1 MLDMEKKNE
10 NLFEEFISDLK
21 KEMEAMGHVNL
32 IITGKTGV
40 GKSTLINNS
49 FRKNMADTGVG
60 SPVTDKIRK
69 YHDKD
74 FPLVIYDTVG
84 LELDA
89 DKQEAAV
96 KEIKDLCEKQKLSG
110 DENEYIHVMW
120 YCVDGNGARFE
131 PYELNYVNEIAKEMP
146 VVIVLTKCII
156 KNVAEKLKKEIE
168 KKNSRAVNVMIVRAE
183 KYTDDEGKD
192 MPAFGVEEL
201 VEFTCSLLP
210 EAKQKAWTNAQSAS
224 LKLKEKM
231 ATKVVNQTVI
241 ASFGEGY
248 VPLPCSDCVLL
259 IPTQISMIARIT
271 AIYGLEL
278 SEAMFTGIVSS
289 LLGTAGTTFV
299 GRTAVANILK
309 TIPGVGTA
317 VGGTI
322 SGATAALLTKALGEA
337 YIVVMDMVCREGI
350 SESDLESGKLMELL
364 SSIFKEKLG
373 IAK

>member
-1 MLDMEKKNE
+1 MEEKNE

-21 KEMEAMGHVNL
+21 KEMESMGHVNL

-60 SPVTDKIRK
+60 SPVTDRIRK
-69 YHDKD
+69 YYDKD

-96 KEIKDLCEKQKLSG
+96 KEIKDLCEEKKLSG

-131 PYELNYVNEIAKEMP
+131 PYELNYINEIAKEMP

-183 KYTDDEGKD
+183 KYTDDDGKD

-224 LKLKEKM
+224 FKLKEKM

-248 VPLPCSDCVLL
+248 VPLPCSDCALL

-289 LLGTAGTTFV
+289 LLGTAGTTYA
-299 GRTAVANILK
+299 GRTVVANILK
-309 TIPGVGTA
+309 MIPGVGTA

-322 SGATAALLTKALGEA
+322 SGTTAALLTKALGEA
-337 YIVVMDMVCREGI
+337 YIVVMNMVCREGI

-364 SSIFKEKLG
+364 SSIFREKLG
-373 IAK
+373 IAR